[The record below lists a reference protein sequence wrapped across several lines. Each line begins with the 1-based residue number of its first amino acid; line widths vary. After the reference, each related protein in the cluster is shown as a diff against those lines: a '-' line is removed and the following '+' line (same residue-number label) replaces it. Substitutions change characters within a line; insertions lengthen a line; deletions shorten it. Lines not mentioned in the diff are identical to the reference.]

1 MKCRIVNSIIIRNS
15 VHQII
20 ESHFL
25 IDSSRYLKVSEM
37 RVFCFKLPYSIESL
51 PQLLVIPTRWKVLMS
66 FATLSSHLL
75 PAVISLLKQRNQ
87 GALLRRVFQ
96 LQVPE
101 AFLFEA
107 AGLRQSEIN
116 SKKIIKVRLK
126 NRWFQFRVY
135 SLDSEF
141 YSICSQ

>member
-1 MKCRIVNSIIIRNS
+1 
-15 VHQII
+15 
-20 ESHFL
+20 
-25 IDSSRYLKVSEM
+25 
-37 RVFCFKLPYSIESL
+37 
-51 PQLLVIPTRWKVLMS
+51 MS

-126 NRWFQFRVY
+126 NR
-135 SLDSEF
+135 
-141 YSICSQ
+141 